1 MRIGITGEKGFI
13 ATNLANE
20 ITKQGHEFVSLD
32 DSNYAQV
39 FMEYTVN
46 REVCVYSN
54 SVQSWTSL
62 FKATNLDCIVHNAAV
77 VGTDVVALNAE
88 EAINTNVLGTQTIV
102 EAANNCDMLIVY
114 TGTTVI
120 YDTYKYQQS
129 DILENSDIFPRT
141 NYAIQKYAGEML
153 VRNNSKNW
161 LVTRP
166 LFAYGGVGD
175 MNSLISKCLFGIK
188 NNIKNIDM
196 FLNPEK
202 IKDYMHVEDFCA
214 NVLRIINSPIRN
226 EDFNITGR
234 NPYSTLEIID
244 IIEDVTGL
252 SLENIIKWHPETDYL
267 GNHRL
272 SDEKYTELIN
282 YHSGRSLREGIKQ
295 SWVSI
300 KNSGSNYDP
309 LKHLNEA
316 KEKEVN
322 LKSFFPK
329 D

>member
-13 ATNLANE
+13 ATNMANG
-20 ITKQGHEFVSLD
+20 IIRQGHEFVSID
-32 DSNYAQV
+32 NSIFARSY
-39 FMEYTVN
+39 MEYTKSG
-46 REVCVYSN
+46 EVCVYRN
-54 SVQSWTSL
+54 SSTKWEALFISL
-62 FKATNLDCIVHNAAV
+62 NLDCVIHNAAV
-77 VGTDVVALNAE
+77 VGTDVVALNPE
-88 EAINTNVLGTQTIV
+88 HSMNTNILGTQTIV
-102 EAANNCDMLIVY
+102 EAANNCKMLIVY

-120 YDTYKYQQS
+120 YDTYKYQES

-153 VRNNSKNW
+153 VRNNANNW

-175 MNSLISKCLFGIK
+175 MNSLIAKSLFGIK

-214 NVLRIINSPIRN
+214 NVLRIIDSPIRN

-244 IIEDVTGL
+244 IIEDITGS

-272 SDEKYTELIN
+272 SDEKYTELVH
-282 YHSGRSLREGIKQ
+282 YHNGRGLREGIRQ
-295 SWVSI
+295 SWDSI
-300 KNSGSNYDP
+300 RNAETFYNP
-309 LKHLNEA
+309 LKYLNEA
-316 KEKEVN
+316 KEKDVD
-322 LKSFFPK
+322 LKKFFPK